1 MWSIP
6 LDGVFQR
13 GPMNPH
19 LDQTSYVIISI
30 GLLIIV
36 GYLALTLFPR
46 LEGVRSSGRFRPE
59 VERLEEGRSDPSGGS
74 VNRVIDVALR
84 LLNPDERMVVEA
96 VVRAGGTMLQK
107 DISYELG
114 FSRVKT
120 HRTLVRL
127 IERGVVTT
135 EKEYNTN
142 RIELADW
149 LKEGQHPSR

>member
-1 MWSIP
+1 
-6 LDGVFQR
+6 
-13 GPMNPH
+13 MNPH
-19 LDQTSYVIISI
+19 LDQTSYVLLSI
-30 GLLIIV
+30 GALLLV

-46 LEGVRSSGRFRPE
+46 LEGVRASGKFRPE
-59 VERLEEGRSDPSGGS
+59 VERLDEEGHSDPRGGS
-74 VNRVIDVALR
+74 VSRAIDVALR
-84 LLNPDERMVVEA
+84 LLDPDERMVVEA

-127 IERGVVTT
+127 IERGVVTA

-149 LKEGQHPSR
+149 LNEG